1 MFVSAFCLQTLTSKS
16 PDSPMLPHDHPSS
29 FCHLFGMTDMEQ
41 NLVLQALSAMK
52 EWGPMKDRRFVE
64 KGFSQFLD
72 LCPELAAIE
81 ANKSF
86 PSSLSKGHWAFLIG
100 RSHSGG
106 SRLPSFSDQINESLL
121 PPPIDDSNAHRI
133 ALKAFAEKL
142 VQEATAASAGA
153 GEGSVV

>member
-1 MFVSAFCLQTLTSKS
+1 
-16 PDSPMLPHDHPSS
+16 MLPHDHPSS

-52 EWGPMKDRRFVE
+52 EWGPMKDHCFVE

-121 PPPIDDSNAHRI
+121 PPPINDSNAHQI

-142 VQEATAASAGA
+142 VQEATAASAGT